1 MCFIGWIDVLS
12 FKFNE
17 FMEFNKF
24 MEFNEFNRS
33 RVRKH
38 VGVTHKL
45 IKLIK
50 LIKLTLQSLS
60 PSCRYWCE
68 LRKRP

>member
-1 MCFIGWIDVLS
+1 MSLIGRVLES
-12 FKFNE
+12 T
-17 FMEFNKF
+17 
-24 MEFNEFNRS
+24 RY
-33 RVRKH
+33 

-50 LIKLTLQSLS
+50 LIKLTLQLLS

>member
-1 MCFIGWIDVLS
+1 MSLIG
-12 FKFNE
+12 
-17 FMEFNKF
+17 
-24 MEFNEFNRS
+24 
-33 RVRKH
+33 RVIESTRY

-50 LIKLTLQSLS
+50 LTLQLLS